1 MISLE
6 VLRHIRGD
14 GHGVQP
20 GALPKTIQ
28 ERKLKVSWQRQSVES
43 VWIRKNPTSSD
54 RLHRCKRLMQEL
66 NEETDRKIKAKARSR

>member
-1 MISLE
+1 M
-6 VLRHIRGD
+6 
-14 GHGVQP
+14 
-20 GALPKTIQ
+20 
-28 ERKLKVSWQRQSVES
+28 SWQRQSVES